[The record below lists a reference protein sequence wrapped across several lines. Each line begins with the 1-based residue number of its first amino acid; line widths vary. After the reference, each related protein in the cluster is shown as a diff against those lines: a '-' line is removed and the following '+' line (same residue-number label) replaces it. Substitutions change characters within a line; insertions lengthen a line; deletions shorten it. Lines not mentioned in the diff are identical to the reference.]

1 MYCFPVPKGFW
12 AWQKAAAL
20 AVHTWG
26 STTIPPLN
34 VLYLQEYQSL
44 IGDPT
49 QQLLKKCK
57 NIVHLGSILPQGY
70 QNTAD
75 VNDTLLVYHRIICS
89 KICTERDKEDKW
101 WRELYFELAGKVC
114 GFWLWALL
122 QGLGWTAH
130 LVRSG
135 VTIITD
141 LSPRWINF

>member
-1 MYCFPVPKGFW
+1 MGRRIKQRLGVVIKSFRWNRECIAFLSQRGFEHDRR
-12 AWQKAAAL
+12 QL
-20 AVHTWG
+20 PLRYIPG
-26 STTIPPLN
+26 GLQLSPPLN

-57 NIVHLGSILPQGY
+57 NIMHFGGIFPQGY

-89 KICTERDKEDKW
+89 KICTERDREDKW

-114 GFWLWALL
+114 GF
-122 QGLGWTAH
+122 
-130 LVRSG
+130 
-135 VTIITD
+135 
-141 LSPRWINF
+141 